1 MEAVRIPNRALF
13 KAPEVCE
20 IAQVQPYVLRSWEEE
35 FPDLGVSRAG
45 GGPRLYRRADLERVL
60 RLKHLLFVEGLTLS
74 GARRRLEEERAAEE
88 ADDPT
93 AGCILVSADVRERLE
108 RVRNGLR
115 ALMSM
120 LGGEPAS
127 AGGGAVAEARA
138 AAQGAKVASDRG
150 QAAGGRGGDVAAA
163 SQRTRSAAGVA
174 AGDNGRS
181 ARAGRAHRGAEQ
193 SRAARGGGRTRSRR

>member
-108 RVRNGLR
+108 RVRDGLR

-120 LGGEPAS
+120 LGGDPAG
-127 AGGGAVAEARA
+127 AGEGAVAEGR
-138 AAQGAKVASDRG
+138 V
-150 QAAGGRGGDVAAA
+150 AAGSGKTAGERSRIAGDLRGDVAPAA
-163 SQRTRSAAGVA
+163 QRTKAAAGVA

-181 ARAGRAHRGAEQ
+181 ARAGRARRGAER
-193 SRAARGGGRTRSRR
+193 SRGARGGGRARSRR